1 MQIAGYV
8 EQMMWYETEY
18 IDKVNFL
25 VRILGR
31 WVQIQP
37 VYKTQNAIEV
47 EQIRRENSSKIV
59 GQQV

>member
-8 EQMMWYETEY
+8 EQMWNETEY

-25 VRILGR
+25 VRILGK

-37 VYKTQNAIEV
+37 VYKTQTAIT
-47 EQIRRENSSKIV
+47 NTNTA
-59 GQQV
+59 